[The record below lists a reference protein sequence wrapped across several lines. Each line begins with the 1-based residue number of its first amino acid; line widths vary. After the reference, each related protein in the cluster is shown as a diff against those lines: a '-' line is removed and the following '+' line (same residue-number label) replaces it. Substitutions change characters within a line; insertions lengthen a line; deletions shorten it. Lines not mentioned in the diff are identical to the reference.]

1 MTGTVAIAGNMILDN
16 IKFIDSYP
24 SLLELAAIR
33 GLRRELGGAVCNV
46 GRSLARLDASI
57 PIQAV
62 GWVGEDEAG
71 DYLLAE
77 LRRFPSIDG
86 SHVQRGGVTS
96 FSDVMTVRATGE
108 RTFFTY
114 KGADN
119 RLTPEDFPTENI
131 PLLHVGYALLLDQ
144 LDAPDARY
152 GTQMARALAQAQAR
166 GTRTVLDVVSETGDR
181 YQTIVPHALKYADD
195 LCVNENEAG
204 RIAGLNLRE
213 GSVLRAERLREACAR
228 LKRMGVRRWVVIH
241 MPELACGLDENG
253 TYVEAGTL
261 RLPEGFIKS
270 SVGAGDAFAAGILYA
285 IYRGLPLAEALR
297 VANATAACSLGGEDS
312 NCGVRPANEAMKLYD
327 QMEVRK

>member
-77 LRRFPSIDG
+77 LRRFPSIDV

-204 RIAGLNLRE
+204 RIAGLSLRE
-213 GSVLRAERLREACAR
+213 GSVLHAELKAHGRA
-228 LKRMGVRRWVVIH
+228 
-241 MPELACGLDENG
+241 P
-253 TYVEAGTL
+253 
-261 RLPEGFIKS
+261 
-270 SVGAGDAFAAGILYA
+270 
-285 IYRGLPLAEALR
+285 
-297 VANATAACSLGGEDS
+297 LGGDPHARV
-312 NCGVRPANEAMKLYD
+312 GLRTG
-327 QMEVRK
+327 